1 MAAAVT
7 ACVFDDLVGQ
17 ERVAGYLRTAVES
30 GSASHAYLFVG
41 PQGSGK
47 RTAALLLA
55 CAFICEDGGCGAC
68 PACARVRRNAH
79 PDVRVIE
86 PQGAATYL
94 IEQVRDEL
102 VPDMWLAPADGTA
115 KVYIIEHA
123 EALSDSSANAFL
135 KSLEEP
141 PPSVRIV
148 LLTEDYD
155 AVLPTIVSR
164 CQVVRFAPVTPSR
177 AIAVLAERTG
187 VGEDEARAAL
197 AASSGV
203 LPRALEFVRSPQRA
217 AARAAMLAVLRDLP
231 VMDGRDVLVSARDV
245 LKAVRAPLEDV
256 KARQEGEMRERVE
269 FMGRQ
274 AQVKDVEARN
284 KRELTA
290 REREAVSELFAI
302 AESWVR
308 DALASLVGA
317 TASVANRDASDDIAV
332 AGDCMSPAAVEEALE
347 AVRRA
352 RRRVSYNV
360 SPQLAVEAMLFEI
373 QEARVCPRSWE
384 SP

>member
-1 MAAAVT
+1 VT
-7 ACVFDDLVGQ
+7 VCVFDDLVGQ
-17 ERVAGYLRTAVES
+17 ERVAGYLRAAVEND
-30 GSASHAYLFVG
+30 SASHAYLFVG

-47 RTAALLLA
+47 RTAAKALA
-55 CAFICEDGGCGAC
+55 CAFICEDHGCGAC
-68 PACARVRRNAH
+68 HACARVRRGAH
-79 PDVRVIE
+79 PDVHVVE
-86 PQGAATYL
+86 PEGSSTYL
-94 IEQVRDEL
+94 VEQVRDEL
-102 VPDMWLAPADGTA
+102 VPDMWLAPADGNA
-115 KVYIIEHA
+115 KVYIIERA
-123 EALSDSSANAFL
+123 EALGDSSANAFL
-135 KSLEEP
+135 KTLEEP

-148 LLTEDYD
+148 LLTDDYD
-155 AVLPTIVSR
+155 VVLPTIVSR

-177 AIAVLAERTG
+177 AAALLAERTG
-187 VGEDEARAAL
+187 VGADEARAAL

-203 LPRALEFVRSPQRA
+203 VPRALDFLRSPVRVE
-217 AARAAMLAVLRDLP
+217 ARAAMLAVMRDLP
-231 VMDGRDVLVSARDV
+231 VMDGRDVLVSAREL

-256 KARQEGEMRERVE
+256 KARQESEMRERVE

-284 KRELTA
+284 KRELTS
-290 REREAVSELFAI
+290 RERESVGELLAI
-302 AESWVR
+302 AESWLR
-308 DALASLVGA
+308 DALASSVGA
-317 TASVANRDASDDIAV
+317 TAQIANRDASDDIAV
-332 AGDCMSPAAVEEALE
+332 AGECMSPAAVEEALE

>member
-1 MAAAVT
+1 VT
-7 ACVFDDLVGQ
+7 ACVFDDLMGQ
-17 ERVAGYLRTAVES
+17 ERVAGYLRAAIDAGS
-30 GSASHAYLFVG
+30 GSHAYLFVG

-47 RTAALLLA
+47 STAAALLA
-55 CAFICEDGGCGAC
+55 CAFICDDNGCGTC
-68 PACARVRRNAH
+68 PACARVRRGAH
-79 PDVRVIE
+79 PDFRVVE
-86 PQGAATYL
+86 PEGSATYL
-94 IEQVRDEL
+94 VEQVRDEL
-102 VPDMWLAPADGTA
+102 VPDMWMAPADGHA
-115 KVYIIEHA
+115 KVYVIGHA
-123 EALSDSSANAFL
+123 EALGDSSANAFL
-135 KSLEEP
+135 KTLEEP
-141 PPSVRIV
+141 PPSVRII
-148 LLTEDYD
+148 LLTDDYD

-164 CQVVRFAPVTPSR
+164 CQVVRFAPVPPSR
-177 AIAVLAERTG
+177 AVALLAERTG
-187 VGEDEARAAL
+187 AGEDEARAAL

-203 LPRALEFVRSPQRA
+203 VPRALEFLRSGQRKEG
-217 AARAAMLAVLRDLP
+217 RAAMLSVMRDLP
-231 VMDGRDVLVSARDV
+231 VMDGRDVLVSARDL

-256 KARQEGEMRERVE
+256 KARQESEMRERVE

-274 AQVKDVEARN
+274 AQIKDIEARN
-284 KRELTA
+284 KRELTS
-290 REREAVSELFAI
+290 RERESLAELFAI

-308 DALASLVGA
+308 DALASSAGA
-317 TASVANRDASDDIAV
+317 TALVANRDAADDIAV

>member
-1 MAAAVT
+1 VT

-17 ERVAGYLRTAVES
+17 DRVAGYLRAAVTS

-47 RTAALLLA
+47 LGAAVALA
-55 CAFICEDGGCGAC
+55 CAFICDDKGCGAC
-68 PACARVRRNAH
+68 PACARVRRGAH
-79 PDVRVIE
+79 PDVRVVE

-94 IEQVRDEL
+94 VEQVRDEL
-102 VPDMWLAPADGTA
+102 VPDMWLAPADGHA
-115 KVYIIEHA
+115 KVYVIRRA
-123 EALSDSSANAFL
+123 EALGDSSANAFL
-135 KSLEEP
+135 KTLEEP

-148 LLTEDYD
+148 LLTDDYD

-164 CQVVRFAPVTPSR
+164 CQVVRFA
-177 AIAVLAERTG
+177 AIAPSVAEALLAERTG
-187 VGEDEARAAL
+187 AGEDEARAAL
-197 AASSGV
+197 AASSGIV
-203 LPRALEFVRSPQRA
+203 PRALEFLRSAQRKE
-217 AARAAMLAVLRDLP
+217 ARAVMLSVMRDLP
-231 VMDGRDVLVSARDV
+231 VMDGRDVLVSAREL

-256 KARQEGEMRERVE
+256 KARQESEMRERVE

-274 AQVKDVEARN
+274 AQMKDVEARN

-290 REREAVSELFAI
+290 KERESVAELFAI
-302 AESWVR
+302 SESWLR
-308 DALASLVGA
+308 DALASSVGA
-317 TASVANRDASDDIAV
+317 AAQVANRDASDDIAV
-332 AGDCMSPAAVEEALE
+332 AGECMSPAAVEEALE

>member
-1 MAAAVT
+1 VT
-7 ACVFDDLVGQ
+7 VCVFDDLVGQ
-17 ERVAGYLRTAVES
+17 ERVARYLRAAVEND
-30 GSASHAYLFVG
+30 SASHAYLFVG

-47 RTAALLLA
+47 RTAATALA
-55 CAFICEDGGCGAC
+55 CAFICEDHGCGAC
-68 PACARVRRNAH
+68 HACARVRRRAH
-79 PDVRVIE
+79 PDVRYVE
-86 PQGAATYL
+86 PEGAATYL
-94 IEQVRDEL
+94 VEQVRDEM
-102 VPDMWLAPADGTA
+102 VPDMWLAPADGHA
-115 KVYIIEHA
+115 KVYIVEHA
-123 EALSDSSANAFL
+123 EALGDSAANAFL
-135 KSLEEP
+135 KTLEEP

-148 LLTEDYD
+148 LLTDDYD

-177 AIAVLAERTG
+177 AAALLAERTG
-187 VGEDEARAAL
+187 AGADEARAAL

-203 LPRALEFVRSPQRA
+203 VPRALEFLRSPVRIEG
-217 AARAAMLAVLRDLP
+217 RAAMLAVMRDLP
-231 VMDGRDVLVSARDV
+231 VMDGRDVLVSAREL

-284 KRELTA
+284 KRELTSK
-290 REREAVSELFAI
+290 ERESVGELLAI
-302 AESWVR
+302 AESWLR
-308 DALASLVGA
+308 DALASSVGA

-332 AGDCMSPAAVEEALE
+332 AGECMSPAAFEQALA

>member
-1 MAAAVT
+1 MT

-17 ERVAGYLRTAVES
+17 ERVAGYLRTAVEAEH
-30 GSASHAYLFVG
+30 ASHAYLFVG

-47 RTAALLLA
+47 RTAAMLLA
-55 CAFICEDGGCGAC
+55 CAFICDDGGCGVC
-68 PACARVRRNAH
+68 PACARIRRGAH
-79 PDVRVIE
+79 PDVRVVE
-86 PQGAATYL
+86 PEGAATYL
-94 IEQVRDEL
+94 VEQVRDEL
-102 VPDMWLAPADGTA
+102 VPDMWLAPADGPA
-115 KVYIIEHA
+115 KVYIIERA
-123 EALSDSSANAFL
+123 DALGDASANAFL
-135 KSLEEP
+135 KTLEEP

-148 LLTEDYD
+148 LITDDFD

-164 CQVVRFAPVTPSR
+164 CQVVRFAPVTPAR
-177 AIAVLAERTG
+177 AAALLAERTG
-187 VGEDEARAAL
+187 AGADEARAAL

-203 LPRALEFVRSPQRA
+203 LPRALELLRSPQRL
-217 AARAAMLAVLRDLP
+217 AARDAMLAVMRDLP
-231 VMDGRDVLVSARDV
+231 VMDGRDVLVSAREV

-256 KARQEGEMRERVE
+256 KARQESDLRERIE

-274 AQVKDVEARN
+274 AQLKDVEARN

-290 REREAVSELFAI
+290 RERESIFELFAI
-302 AESWVR
+302 AESWLR
-308 DALASLVGA
+308 DALASSVGA
-317 TASVANRDASDDIAV
+317 TRAIANRDAADDISV
-332 AGDCMSPAAVEEALE
+332 AGACMSPAAVEEALE

-360 SPQLAVEAMLFEI
+360 NPQLAVEAMLFEI